1 MKKTPNGQFLSGAFA
16 LSLTA
21 LFTACRSTP
30 TQIAPELKSL
40 QGYWQGEGGAGSIS
54 INITGNSLNYYA
66 RPDQWYKTTFTLPA
80 GTDPKQLLATI
91 KDCGDE
97 SPKPIGEVV
106 ASIYKIE
113 DGTLTFAS
121 PPSHNAKAPK
131 SFEDE
136 AIGGIFAV
144 RKVQPQK
151 RKAQPPKTK
160 VTGSETSQREQIT
173 GSAWVLEPGLKHPA
187 EMATIASVSELYRA
201 PIVFQNNSAGIR
213 KVYWLDYNG
222 ERRRYCEL
230 KPGESCDM
238 GTFLTHPWVVTDA
251 QGKALG
257 LYYPDGQKRTVTLE

>member
-21 LFTACRSTP
+21 LLTACRSTP

-54 INITGNSLNYYA
+54 MNITGNSLNYYA
-66 RPDQWYKTTFTLPA
+66 RADHWFKTTFTLPA
-80 GTDPKQLLATI
+80 DTDPKQLLATI
-91 KDCGDE
+91 KDCGGE

-121 PPSHNAKAPK
+121 PPSHSAKAPK

-136 AIGGIFAV
+136 AIGGIFTV
-144 RKVQPQK
+144 RRVQPQE
-151 RKAQPPKTK
+151 RNAQPPKTK
-160 VTGSETSQREQIT
+160 VTKGETTQREQIT
-173 GSAWVLEPGLKHPA
+173 GSAWVLESGLKHPA
-187 EMATIASVSELYRA
+187 EMTNITSVSELYRA

-213 KVYWLDYNG
+213 KDYNG
-222 ERRRYCEL
+222 ERQR
-230 KPGESCDM
+230 
-238 GTFLTHPWVVTDA
+238 
-251 QGKALG
+251 
-257 LYYPDGQKRTVTLE
+257 

>member
-16 LSLTA
+16 LSLA
-21 LFTACRSTP
+21 VLFTACRSTP
-30 TQIAPELKSL
+30 TQTAVELKRL

-66 RPDQWYKTTFTLPA
+66 RPDHWFKTTFTLPA
-80 GTDPKQLLATI
+80 GTDPQQVRATI
-91 KDCGDE
+91 KE
-97 SPKPIGEVV
+97 SGEKAPKSVGEVV
-106 ASIYKIE
+106 VAIFKIE
-113 DGTLTFAS
+113 DGTLTLAA
-121 PPSHNAKAPK
+121 PSSHHATPPK
-131 SFEDE
+131 SFADD
-136 AIGGIFAV
+136 AIGGLDVV

-151 RKAQPPKTK
+151 RITEPLKTK
-160 VTGSETSQREQIT
+160 ATKDETSLREQIT
-173 GSAWVLEPGLKHPA
+173 GSAWVLEPGLKHPG
-187 EMATIASVSELYRA
+187 EMAQIASVSELYRA

>member
-21 LFTACRSTP
+21 LLTACRSTP

-54 INITGNSLNYYA
+54 MNITGTSLNYYA
-66 RPDQWYKTTFTLPA
+66 RADHWFKTTFTLPA
-80 GTDPKQLLATI
+80 DTDPKQLLATI
-91 KDCGDE
+91 KDCGGE

-151 RKAQPPKTK
+151 GNAQPPRTK
-160 VTGSETSQREQIT
+160 VTRSETRQREQIT
-173 GSAWVLEPGLKHPA
+173 GSAWVLEPRLKHPA
-187 EMATIASVSELYRA
+187 EKGGIASGPDQYPV
-201 PIVFQNNSAGIR
+201 PIAFQNNSPGIR
-213 KVYWLDYNG
+213 KVYWLNPTGDRQLYG
-222 ERRRYCEL
+222 KIKRGKSYGLGPSLSPPWAVPAAKGRRWA
-230 KPGESCDM
+230 
-238 GTFLTHPWVVTDA
+238 FI
-251 QGKALG
+251 
-257 LYYPDGQKRTVTLE
+257 

>member
-1 MKKTPNGQFLSGAFA
+1 MDSPGCDLPIIGLTSSNDKPGEQNHWSERGRVTSVGDADALGRPRRSVLPLAAAHLGEIRHLMKKAPNGQFLSGAFA

-21 LFTACRSTP
+21 LLTACRSTP
-30 TQIAPELKSL
+30 TQTASDLKSL

-113 DGTLTFAS
+113 NGTLTFAS

-131 SFEDE
+131 SF
-136 AIGGIFAV
+136 
-144 RKVQPQK
+144 P
-151 RKAQPPKTK
+151 
-160 VTGSETSQREQIT
+160 
-173 GSAWVLEPGLKHPA
+173 
-187 EMATIASVSELYRA
+187 
-201 PIVFQNNSAGIR
+201 VFTWIPMSHHCKEI
-213 KVYWLDYNG
+213 
-222 ERRRYCEL
+222 
-230 KPGESCDM
+230 
-238 GTFLTHPWVVTDA
+238 
-251 QGKALG
+251 
-257 LYYPDGQKRTVTLE
+257 

>member
-1 MKKTPNGQFLSGAFA
+1 MKKAPNGQFLSGAFA

-40 QGYWQGEGGAGSIS
+40 QGYWQGEGGAGNIS

-66 RPDQWYKTTFTLPA
+66 RPDQWYQTTFTLPA
-80 GTDPKQLLATI
+80 GTGPKQLLATI
-91 KDCGDE
+91 KDCGDK

-121 PPSHNAKAPK
+121 PPSHNAKAPE

-151 RKAQPPKTK
+151 RNAQPPKTK
-160 VTGSETSQREQIT
+160 VTRSETSQRERIT

-187 EMATIASVSELYRA
+187 EKGGIASGPDQYPV
-201 PIVFQNNSAGIR
+201 PIAFQNNSPGIR
-213 KVYWLDYNG
+213 KVYWLDTNG
-222 ERRRYCEL
+222 ERRLYREL
-230 KPGESCDM
+230 KPGESYGL
-238 GTFLTHPWVVTDA
+238 GTYLSHPWVVTDA

>member
-16 LSLTA
+16 LSLMA

-40 QGYWQGEGGAGSIS
+40 QGYWQGEGPAGNIS

-66 RPDQWYKTTFTLPA
+66 RPDQWFKTTFTLPA
-80 GTDPKQLLATI
+80 GTDPKQLRATI

-97 SPKPIGEVV
+97 SQKPIGEVV

-151 RKAQPPKTK
+151 RNTERPKTK
-160 VTGSETSQREQIT
+160 VTRGETSQREQIT
-173 GSAWVLEPGLKHPA
+173 GSAWVLEPGQQHPV
-187 EMATIASVSELYRA
+187 EMAKIVSGPDGFAVPIA
-201 PIVFQNNSAGIR
+201 FQNNSAGIR
-213 KVYWLDYNG
+213 KVYWLDTNG
-222 ERRRYCEL
+222 ERQFFREL
-230 KPGESCDM
+230 KPGESYEL
-238 GTFLTHPWVVTDA
+238 GTYLSHPWVVTDA